1 VHCNW
6 LCPSTTAL
14 WLLLTHCS
22 LCAWKTANLPTE
34 NQVPLSNSSAST
46 KSALQWLQ
54 IPSCD
59 ILSQGKKTSILK
71 TKHTRLKMMPTKS
84 FVLQTNY
91 RIPCFIKAHGVFK
104 INFQVNKHH
113 RLNTSR
119 TIRSTQH
126 SRQKIINTSRTHL
139 KQHINLPINAHIM
152 RKSAFTIRKMQT
164 SLGQEIQPFLTKPTQ
179 R

>member
-34 NQVPLSNSSAST
+34 NQVPLSNSLAST
-46 KSALQWLQ
+46 KSTLQWLQ
-54 IPSCD
+54 KLPATSCH
-59 ILSQGKKTSILK
+59 KPRKPSILK
-71 TKHTRLKMMPTKS
+71 TNHTRLKMMPTKS
-84 FVLQTNY
+84 FVLQTNC
-91 RIPCFIKAHGVFK
+91 RISYFIKAHGVFK

-119 TIRSTQH
+119 TTRSTQH
-126 SRQKIINTSRTHL
+126 SRQKIINTSRDSL
-139 KQHINLPINAHIM
+139 KHQPSQTDKSTNMIHNHVTIM
-152 RKSAFTIRKMQT
+152 NHS
-164 SLGQEIQPFLTKPTQ
+164 
-179 R
+179 